1 MNATSKIGT
10 AAEDHLRLRS
20 QISFCQSGDEE
31 TKGRQ
36 HQRVVTVVL
45 LWKYYS
51 AIK

>member
-10 AAEDHLRLRS
+10 AAADHLGLHS
-20 QISFCQSGDEE
+20 QISFCQSGEEE

-36 HQRVVTVVL
+36 HQRDATVVL